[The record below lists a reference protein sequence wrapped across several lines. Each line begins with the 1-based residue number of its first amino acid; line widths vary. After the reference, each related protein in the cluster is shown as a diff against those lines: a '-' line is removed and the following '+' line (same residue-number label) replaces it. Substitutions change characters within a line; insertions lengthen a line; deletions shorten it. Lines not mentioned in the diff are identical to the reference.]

1 MYSLTLLFLN
11 SFFDD
16 PISNIPHT
24 GPRVP
29 LNITGTISIGVSLM
43 DVRWQALG
51 WDVNTMS
58 RKVRTEAGRRGQ
70 RHQTQLQG
78 VHAPAAGK
86 QLCGKSTI
94 RLKLTRGF
102 SIVQLTRGFSIVR
115 TTENA
120 TSAGLQLTSETI
132 SRAQLDDGVPC
143 DQLSFVFQFVISEN
157 MQVERTVPLLSRSAR
172 ASLTLSLFISAL
184 SVLKVVKMVTQ
195 VK

>member
-1 MYSLTLLFLN
+1 MT
-11 SFFDD
+11 

-102 SIVQLTRGFSIVR
+102 SIVR

-157 MQVERTVPLLSRSAR
+157 MQVERTVPLLSLSAR

-195 VK
+195 VN

>member
-102 SIVQLTRGFSIVR
+102 SIVR

-120 TSAGLQLTSETI
+120 ASAGLQLTSETI

-157 MQVERTVPLLSRSAR
+157 MQVERTVPLLSSSAR